1 VETKRGSVRKK
12 TIPTQRR
19 ALQIFLIAAAIGLAI
34 LGQVLLLMKEIIAGG
49 ILFAIAMVSFMLST
63 RANPS
68 NEMAVGTPPKR
79 KIIAPPI
86 LLLTSFMIS
95 FVICDMVRSQIQF
108 PSSALVLPL
117 GWALSILLFSIGIL
131 HGSGWRFPAWHKF
144 VDAVKSN
151 WIEIALLSLILLGAI
166 AARTILLTTLPYA
179 FGNDEG
185 LTATNALTLLNG
197 QDIFTTGATVMPL
210 LNFLPT
216 LISVDI
222 LGRTVAAVRLV
233 SVIEGVLTVLFLYLA
248 AKEAFGKR
256 VAYISA
262 AILAFLP
269 VHIHFSRTGFNT
281 ILFAFYSTLLIWLA
295 LRAVRTGRVS
305 SYLLA
310 GLATACAFFT
320 HMGAW
325 IAIAFA
331 VGILGYFFVFRKGFL
346 RQNWVHLLVFLGGIA
361 IVVAPQV
368 VFFIKNPDL
377 FAARLNTVGV
387 LQSGWLAS
395 QAATTGRS
403 ATYILG
409 DQFLKSTLAFISIN
423 TPYGF
428 YNTPKP
434 YFMPLAA
441 IFLVLGMGYAIL
453 RLRKPT
459 YLFLFAWFWSVII
472 LGGMLTTDAPASHRL
487 VAAFPAAAI
496 LVGIGLDQT
505 FLTLARIKLVPRRIG
520 SLLIGLLILFVAG
533 NGAKFYFI
541 DYRVNNWYGDHSN
554 EVEFESIRIM
564 QQLGKGYQL
573 VLLGLPEVSTDFPN
587 YDFILDGYT
596 RQNVEF
602 GSTFPVS
609 AATGK
614 TFFVAIPPRKA
625 ELEAIAQ
632 ALPGGSRLD
641 LLRRWDSTQ
650 PLFSA
655 YIFPAANVTLYTPHA
670 PPQDNPSKEFT
681 LPSWT
686 WWVAAILAS
695 IVLDLWVLPLI
706 WRCVVKKEK
715 SPPGAPWK
723 WFAWLRKNFG
733 WWLEW

>member
-1 VETKRGSVRKK
+1 
-12 TIPTQRR
+12 
-19 ALQIFLIAAAIGLAI
+19 
-34 LGQVLLLMKEIIAGG
+34 MKEIIAGG

-95 FVICDMVRSQIQF
+95 FVICDMVHSQIQF
-108 PSSALVLPL
+108 PSSALVIPL
-117 GWALSILLFSIGIL
+117 GWALSILLFSISIL
-131 HGSGWRFPAWHKF
+131 HGSGWRFPAWHKL
-144 VDAVKSN
+144 VDAIKSN
-151 WIEIALLSLILLGAI
+151 RVEIGLVALILLGALAVRI
-166 AARTILLTTLPYA
+166 ILLTSHPYA

-185 LTATNALTLLNG
+185 LTGIDAMGLRMG
-197 QDIFTTGATVMPL
+197 QNIFSTGAAAMPIIGFLPVMISMDIFGNTI
-210 LNFLPT
+210 F
-216 LISVDI
+216 
-222 LGRTVAAVRLV
+222 AARLV
-233 SVIEGVLTVLFLYLA
+233 SVLEGVLTVLFLYLA
-248 AKEAFGKR
+248 AKEMFSKR
-256 VAYISA
+256 VAFISA
-262 AILAFLP
+262 VILAFLP
-269 VHIHFSRTGFNT
+269 VFMQFSRLALNP
-281 ILFAFYSTLLIWLA
+281 ILFGFYATLLVWLA
-295 LRAVRTGRVS
+295 LRAVRSGRIS

-310 GLATACAFFT
+310 GLASSLAFFT

-325 IAIAFA
+325 LAIGFA
-331 VGILGYFFVFRKGFL
+331 VGILGYFCVFRKSYL
-346 RQNWVHLLVFLGGIA
+346 QQNWVHLLVYLGAIA
-361 IVVAPQV
+361 IVVAPQM
-368 VFFIKNPDL
+368 VFFIKNPGL
-377 FAARLNTVGV
+377 FAARLSMVGV
-387 LQSGWLAS
+387 VKSGWLANEVMITGKS
-395 QAATTGRS
+395 AA
-403 ATYILG
+403 YILG
-409 DQFLKSTLAFISIN
+409 GQFLKSTLAFISIG
-423 TPYGF
+423 TRFGF
-428 YNTPKP
+428 WASPKP
-434 YFMPLAA
+434 FFILPSA
-441 IFLVLGMGYAIL
+441 IFLVLGMAYALL
-453 RLRKPT
+453 RIRKPA

-472 LGGMLTTDAPASHRL
+472 FGGMLITDAPDSHHL
-487 VAAFPAAAI
+487 VAAYPAAAI
-496 LVGIGLDQT
+496 FIGIGLEQT
-505 FLTLARIKLVPRRIG
+505 AVTLARLRLIPRRIG
-520 SLLIGLLILFVAG
+520 NLLIGVVVLAVAI
-533 NGAKFYFI
+533 NGVKFYFV
-541 DYRVNNWYGDHSN
+541 DYRLHNWYGDHSN

-609 AATGK
+609 ATTGK

-641 LLRRWDSTQ
+641 LQRRWASNES
-650 PLFSA
+650 LFSA

-706 WRCVVKKEK
+706 WRRVVKKEK